1 MHSREFASAGF
12 AAPNAVSVLPDH
24 LPWNAL
30 GEGVSWAKALAS
42 RVERRVILENLF
54 KGVERRERVERT

>member
-30 GEGVSWAKALAS
+30 GEGVSCANALAR
-42 RVERRVILENLF
+42 RVERRVILENLL
-54 KGVERRERVERT
+54 KGEGRGRS